1 MRLATDPNPK
11 KEKVSGENREFYSEW
26 TDFFAFTTN
35 AADFKYQININ
46 IPLQSSSFDVIHINA
61 CSFRPIRNVHMLI

>member
-11 KEKVSGENREFYSEW
+11 KKRSQGKIENFIVSG
-26 TDFFAFTTN
+26 
-35 AADFKYQININ
+35 QININ
-46 IPLQSSSFDVIHINA
+46 IPLQSSSFDVIHINV